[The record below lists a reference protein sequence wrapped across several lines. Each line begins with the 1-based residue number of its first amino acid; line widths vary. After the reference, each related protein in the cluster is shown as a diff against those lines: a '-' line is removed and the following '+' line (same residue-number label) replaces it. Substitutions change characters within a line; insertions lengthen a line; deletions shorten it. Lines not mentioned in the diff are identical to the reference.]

1 MIATIRA
8 HDMAYVD
15 MAKWENLLIGHDGHP
30 CLLDYQI
37 HFHLPHPWP
46 LRWVLRYVQ
55 SADLFYLHRQW
66 MRARPDQASPTDR
79 TAWMREP
86 GLVRIGEILGV
97 PWRWVRLRILALFR
111 VKIDPRRAIRLE
123 VGRARSG

>member
-1 MIATIRA
+1 MIATIHA